1 MPGCTNIMTKAR
13 AKSPMSMH
21 SDCRGDTD
29 PRIFSHMPKQGHSG
43 NFAPWLIAQE
53 LCVIN
58 ASVIRRE
65 KTAIRRGHSP
75 MIKRI
80 PSAISTTGIM

>member
-1 MPGCTNIMTKAR
+1 
-13 AKSPMSMH
+13 MSMH

-53 LCVIN
+53 LDDDEIERFYIENFKIN
-58 ASVIRRE
+58 RFVYE
-65 KTAIRRGHSP
+65 KAL
-75 MIKRI
+75 IKQRVD
-80 PSAISTTGIM
+80 